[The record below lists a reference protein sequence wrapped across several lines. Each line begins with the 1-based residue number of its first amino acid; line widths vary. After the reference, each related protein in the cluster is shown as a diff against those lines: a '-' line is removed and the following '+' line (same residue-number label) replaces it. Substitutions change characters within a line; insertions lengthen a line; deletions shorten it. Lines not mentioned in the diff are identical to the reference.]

1 MNPSAKIFGINWDTS
16 GRRWKWQFTSQNYL
30 RVDVTDQFDSRY
42 CLIAYRQFHDEEA
55 EKLRTKLK
63 SAKWALSCGQDG
75 FKGET
80 DHIWKHT
87 TPPGDA
93 HIFAEWRVSNC
104 CHLLPGKRHDWG
116 LADTSFVGNDFSDT
130 FGPHP
135 SDGYAVQ
142 FNAVPWGVFTRYWR
156 KPIHLDRRFHTAKRK
171 SGFGKNR
178 GYAVGSASIEV
189 LDFDVTLLRTHKTF
203 FADFSFLYSN
213 RTRTHDVN
221 MALWM
226 LENVGGFRIMSDHD
240 SPFVRI
246 DDEVLFSIEC
256 M

>member
-1 MNPSAKIFGINWDTS
+1 MNPSEKIYGIDWDTS
-16 GRRWKWQFTSQNYL
+16 KPRAKWQFTSQNYL
-30 RVDVTDQFDSRY
+30 RVDVTEQFDARFNI
-42 CLIAYRQFHDEEA
+42 IAYTQVGEEHA
-55 EKLRTKLK
+55 EKIRVKCR
-63 SAKWALSCGQDG
+63 SGDIPCQSCGQDG
-75 FKGET
+75 FKGFDESIF
-80 DHIWKHT
+80 DIHAG
-87 TPPGDA
+87 PGEYWGWRVTNCA
-93 HIFAEWRVSNC
+93 HI
-104 CHLLPGKRHDWG
+104 LPGFRHE
-116 LADTSFVGNDFSDT
+116 LSQARAKVAST

-142 FNAVPWGVFTRYWR
+142 FNAVPWGVFKRYWR
-156 KPIHLDRRFHTAKRK
+156 KPIHLDRKFHTERRK
-171 SGFGKNR
+171 SSFGKNR
-178 GYAVGSASIEV
+178 GYAMGSASIEV

-203 FADFSFLYSN
+203 FADFSFLYAN

-226 LENVGGFRIMSDHD
+226 LQNVGGFRIMSDHD